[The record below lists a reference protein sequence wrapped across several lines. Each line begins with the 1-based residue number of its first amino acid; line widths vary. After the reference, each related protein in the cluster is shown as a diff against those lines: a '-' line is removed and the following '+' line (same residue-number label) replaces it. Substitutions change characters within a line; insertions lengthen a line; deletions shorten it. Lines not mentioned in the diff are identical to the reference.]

1 MTCMPIWYTSHS
13 RAECHLHAQTK
24 QYEETHEETH
34 RKTQRRDPR
43 PTPSGESSNTTEP
56 KRHIQTRCAPN
67 PAPWAYRLV
76 RFFFYK
82 RTATGKPVWGM
93 IRHTEHDARP
103 TPPTRPCT
111 DTERHDDTHDQTRR
125 DIVKTLI
132 RHTEASSRPTKSA
145 HVQTHKDIMKTH
157 MIRHTETRCAPS
169 PSKRPHRD
177 LMKRHKTRHGEPN
190 LRRTPMLRHIETSWR
205 DIRPDIR
212 VQSLFL

>member
-1 MTCMPIWYTSHS
+1 MKRHTEKHKDAT
-13 RAECHLHAQTK
+13 HAQPQAASPATP
-24 QYEETHEETH
+24 QN
-34 RKTQRRDPR
+34 QRDTFRHDAR
-43 PTPSGESSNTTEP
+43 PTRPRAPTALSG
-56 KRHIQTRCAPN
+56 
-67 PAPWAYRLV
+67 
-76 RFFFYK
+76 FFFYK

-132 RHTEASSRPTKSA
+132 RHTDASSRPTKSA

-190 LRRTPMLRHIETSWR
+190 LRPTPMLRHIETS
-205 DIRPDIR
+205 
-212 VQSLFL
+212 